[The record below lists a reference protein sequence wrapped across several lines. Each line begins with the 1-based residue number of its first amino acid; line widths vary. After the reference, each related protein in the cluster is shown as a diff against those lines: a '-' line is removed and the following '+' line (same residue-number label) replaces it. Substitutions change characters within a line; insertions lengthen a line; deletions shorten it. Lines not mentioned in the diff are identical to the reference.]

1 MIITQHV
8 CHPSCF
14 YTAVIYDIHHDDGDC
29 SGDCNIIFCF
39 WMLMILS
46 LLHFASASGAS
57 STLPSCVVLLLV
69 VVVVVVLVVVV
80 LVVRILYY

>member
-46 LLHFASASGAS
+46 LHFASASGAS
-57 STLPSCVVLLLV
+57 STLPSCVVLLV